1 MVNQERFQAACETV
15 LGKQRARSGIGTL
28 SEKTLHAIL
37 KCYYEPHQENHEIK
51 IGKYVADIVGE
62 NGIVEIQTAQFG
74 SMREKLNSFLE
85 VCPVTVV
92 HPVPVKRKLI
102 WIDRDSGAF
111 SQPRTAP
118 CKDFRADIFAE
129 LSHIPDLLL
138 HPNLS
143 FCFPLLE
150 MEEYRYLNKK
160 DKNPKR
166 HASRCDKIPSA
177 LTGEILL
184 RSKSDFYAYIPELL
198 PERFTSSVFAK
209 TAKCAISTARVMLY
223 VLYHIGITERV
234 GKQGNGF
241 LYRIVPAE

>member
-1 MVNQERFQAACETV
+1 MVDQERFQAACDTV
-15 LGKQRARSGIGTL
+15 LGKQRIRCGIGTL

-37 KCYYEPHQENHEIK
+37 KCYYEPYKENHEIK

-62 NGIVEIQTAQFG
+62 NGIVEIQTAKFG

-102 WIDRDSGAF
+102 WIDRDSGTL

-118 CKDFRADIFAE
+118 CKDLRADIFSE

-138 HPNLS
+138 HPKLS

-160 DKNPKR
+160 EKNPKR
-166 HASRCDKIPSA
+166 HASRCDRIPSA

-184 RSKSDFYAYIPELL
+184 CSKSDFYAYIPAFL
-198 PERFTSSVFAK
+198 PEHFTSSDFAK
-209 TAKCAISTARVMLY
+209 AAKCAISTARVMLY
-223 VLYHIGITERV
+223 VLYHMGIAERI
-234 GKQGNGF
+234 GKQGNCF
-241 LYRIVPAE
+241 LYQIRPI

>member
-198 PERFTSSVFAK
+198 PERFTSSIFAK

>member
-51 IGKYVADIVGE
+51 IGKYIADIVGE

-92 HPVPVKRKLI
+92 HPVPVKRQLI
-102 WIDRDSGAF
+102 WIDRETGVLSR
-111 SQPRTAP
+111 SRSAP
-118 CKDFRADIFAE
+118 CKDVRFDIFSE
-129 LSHIPDLLL
+129 FSHIPDLLL
-138 HPNLS
+138 CPNLS

-150 MEEYRYLNKK
+150 IEEYRYLNHKN
-160 DKNPKR
+160 KNPKH
-166 HASRCDKIPSA
+166 HASRCDKIPTA
-177 LTGEILL
+177 LVGEIQL
-184 RSKSDFYAYIPELL
+184 RSKSDFYAYVPDCL
-198 PERFTSSVFAK
+198 PEPFTSADFSKA
-209 TAKCAISTARVMLY
+209 AKCAISTARVMLY
-223 VLYHIGITERV
+223 VLHHIGITERV
-234 GKQGNGF
+234 GKRGNGF